1 MNHTFEFPATRGLQ
15 AGRIFY
21 TITAPI
27 SVLHRLITIDDRSGV
42 MARSQ
47 RDVDRNRAKKV
58 TEYVLKNPSS
68 WVLPS
73 LTGCIDE
80 EPEFRG
86 MMGSS
91 SIGTLIIPMHSM
103 IKLFDGQHRAVGL
116 IDASTQDPST
126 RASCVN
132 IQVYVGMTLEQRQQ
146 AFTDININAK
156 AVSKGLSMAYD
167 HRHQAN
173 RAIAEAVGNVA
184 SWRGRIEWQ
193 KAACSGA
200 SERLFPFKGI
210 VEAFYI
216 YTGTSA
222 KVQPNA
228 SQIAEAVDFFSKVS
242 HAAGWS
248 DNEGAEG
255 DEMKYYRETSITHH
269 VVGLKALALYGYQAR
284 AAGLDVDE
292 ATNLLDPLKDEFE
305 RSNTA
310 LWGNRCVDFE
320 GRMKSNKDAI
330 IDTAKALVEKAGV
343 PADGL
348 AW

>member
-58 TEYVLKNPSS
+58 TEYVLKNPDS

-80 EPEFRG
+80 EPEFRA
-86 MMGSS
+86 MMGSGV
-91 SIGTLIIPMHSM
+91 GTLVIPMHSV

-116 IDASTQDPST
+116 IDAATQEHST
-126 RASCVN
+126 RTSCVN
-132 IQVYVGMTLEQRQQ
+132 IQIYVGMTLEQRQQ

-167 HRHQAN
+167 HRNESN
-173 RAIAEAVGNVA
+173 RAIAEAVANVPA
-184 SWRGRIEWQ
+184 WKGRIEWQ
-193 KAACSGA
+193 KASCSGA
-200 SERLFPFKGI
+200 TERLFPFKGV

-222 KVQPNA
+222 KIQPNA
-228 SQIAEAVDFFSKVS
+228 SQISEAVEFFARISY
-242 HAAGWS
+242 AASWDDGIGS
-248 DNEGAEG
+248 DG
-255 DEMKYYRETSITHH
+255 DEMKYRRETSITHH

-284 AAGLDVDE
+284 SAGLGIDE
-292 ATNLLDPLKDEFE
+292 AVASLEQLKDDFE

-320 GRMKSNKDAI
+320 GRMKSNKEAI
-330 IDTAKALVEKAGV
+330 IETAKMLVEKAGLG
-343 PADGL
+343 ATGL
-348 AW
+348 AWA